1 MSDQKHVSDRA
12 RNLFVISFALILCWF
27 MYDRLNVITNSTQQS
42 ATILNCENS
51 WIKQRTGS
59 STSSTYRDV
68 VVSAPV
74 AMTDDGQKAIGTV
87 KAPEKRCDEMVGT
100 AVQVYIH
107 KSDPK
112 LNRINSFLQFW
123 FFPSIFAFL
132 AFAVLFNSKRPAL
145 GFLTT
150 LGFLG
155 FCGYMIAAELN
166 YMNLGTAAISSN
178 ANMSPSQ
185 IALTNCIKRE
195 MLERDLTD
203 RTELKRL
210 LCQSAKI
217 TDLTSIQDLTNLE
230 ELYLQG
236 NDLTDLSTLGYYPN
250 LRKLSVATN
259 PNLKTLSGIE
269 NAPNLEEFQANK
281 SGLEDISSLAP
292 LTKLRIIGAMMNNIS
307 DISALSDLN
316 ALQDVVLNYN
326 PISDISPLTDKP
338 DLWALQVYSS
348 QVTDLTPIYGNT
360 AITKGGVTS
369 EQGYPCEQILYI
381 KSIQDAKSTFHV
393 PKQCQ

>member
-1 MSDQKHVSDRA
+1 MSDQKPVSDRA
-12 RNLFVISFALILCWF
+12 RNLFVISFAVILCWF
-27 MYDRLNVITNSTQQS
+27 MYERLNVITNSTQQS

-59 STSSTYRDV
+59 SSSSYRDV

-87 KAPEKRCDEMVGT
+87 KVPEKRCDEMVGT

-150 LGFLG
+150 LSFLG
-155 FCGYMIAAELN
+155 FSGYMIAAELN
-166 YMNLGTAAISSN
+166 YMNLGKMAVSANSN
-178 ANMSPSQ
+178 MTPSH
-185 IALTNCIKRE
+185 IALNNCIKRE
-195 MLERDLTD
+195 MLERSLND
-203 RTELKRL
+203 RAELKRL

-217 TDLTSIQDLTNLE
+217 TDLTSIHDLTNLE
-230 ELYLQG
+230 ELYLQD
-236 NDLTDLSTLGYYPN
+236 NLLADLTTMGEYPN
-250 LRKLSVATN
+250 LKKLAVAGN
-259 PNLKTLSGIE
+259 KSLKTVNGIE
-269 NAPNLEEFQANK
+269 NAPHLEEFQANK
-281 SGLEDISSLAP
+281 SGLENINGLSSLEQ
-292 LTKLRIIGAMMNNIS
+292 LRVIGAMMNNIS
-307 DISALSDLN
+307 DISALTNLQK
-316 ALQDVVLNYN
+316 LQDVVLSYN
-326 PISDISPLTDKP
+326 PISDISPLADKP
-338 DLWALQVYSS
+338 DLWALHLYSTN
-348 QVTDLTPIYGNT
+348 VTDLTPIYSNT